1 MFRLFP
7 DLSEDLLLNLFHKGV
22 HAQWSSRDLDW
33 ESPLVFNDAQCRA
46 LGRILTPVYLGEQ
59 SAMLGAAA
67 ILPEMA
73 EAGESTAQVYLCSF
87 MMDEGRHFE
96 ALTRLYRHMDQEPI
110 PIRQMPSMLR
120 YHHRL
125 RQGDRVDWVWG
136 ILISDLF
143 AKNFYQM
150 FAKSQPQALF
160 GDMSRRVL
168 QDESRHQ
175 AFADHYL
182 KAAIAHLPPE
192 RLVEL
197 RKMRDD
203 LLRIMETMHS
213 QLRED
218 ADCID
223 LDGAAFLEHLTTDI
237 AQHAV
242 RIGLDQPPE
251 GPGGQRHRSVLAK
264 TVDLSAAR
272 PHFRPERTG
281 RRPSLSR
288 PAEAAGDDC
297 DTCYLAAICRSRLM
311 RAQAR

>member
-7 DLSEDLLLNLFHKGV
+7 DLSEDLLLNLFHKGI

-33 ESPLVFNDAQCRA
+33 ESPLVFTEAQCRS

-67 ILPEMA
+67 ILPQMA

-96 ALTRLYRHMDQEPI
+96 ALTRLYHHMKQEPI

-182 KAAIAHLPPE
+182 KAAIRQLPEE
-192 RLVEL
+192 RLIAL
-197 RKMRDD
+197 RIMRDD
-203 LLRIMETMHS
+203 LLRIMETMHV

-223 LDGAAFLEHLTTDI
+223 LDGASFLEHLVTDI
-237 AQHAV
+237 SQHAV
-242 RIGLDQPPE
+242 RIGLDQPPD
-251 GPGGQRHRSVLAK
+251 GPGRRPRPAPLAK
-264 TVDLSAAR
+264 TVDLSSAR
-272 PHFRPERTG
+272 PHHRPKSSG
-281 RRPSLSR
+281 RRPQMAAPTE
-288 PAEAAGDDC
+288 PAEDC
-297 DTCYLAAICRSRLM
+297 DTCYLAAICHSRLA
-311 RAQAR
+311 RAVAR